1 MVGAQMVDDQ
11 WLTPPP
17 RWLLIDAL
25 VLAADW
31 STQIEYLVQEG
42 GIKVLGELLKQSSMV
57 MMALE
62 GLERILQVRSRERA
76 EHDFMF
82 RFCFVCVSF
91 FRAVASPLLN
101 QVISNPIYSL
111 SPPFFG
117 VSRWAIRRR
126 IDSWSEKL

>member
-1 MVGAQMVDDQ
+1 MVD
-11 WLTPPP
+11 PP

-62 GLERILQVRSRERA
+62 GLERILQVRSRESGT
-76 EHDFMF
+76 
-82 RFCFVCVSF
+82 RFYVSF
-91 FRAVASPLLN
+91 LFCLRFFFSGGRF
-101 QVISNPIYSL
+101 
-111 SPPFFG
+111 PPFK
-117 VSRWAIRRR
+117 SSNKQS
-126 IDSWSEKL
+126 DL